1 MSLRTGRWSSIV
13 SRVEKRTVRG
23 KVFEI
28 VKERDGYLVR
38 MVGGPWVRV
47 KTKDDV
53 EEEIRF
59 WSTRR
64 GPL

>member
-1 MSLRTGRWSSIV
+1 M
-13 SRVEKRTVRG
+13 
-23 KVFEI
+23 FEI

-38 MVGGPWVRV
+38 MKDGPWVRV
-47 KTKDDV
+47 KTRDDV

-64 GPL
+64 GLV